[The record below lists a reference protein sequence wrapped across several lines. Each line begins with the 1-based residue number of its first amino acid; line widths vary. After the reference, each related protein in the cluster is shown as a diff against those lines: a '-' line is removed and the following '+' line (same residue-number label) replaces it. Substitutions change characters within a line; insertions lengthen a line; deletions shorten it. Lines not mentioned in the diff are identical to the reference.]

1 MVKTTLIC
9 AYDKL
14 CVNYYSKVFLLKGR
28 TASFIASYK
37 TFNPWKFTATDSTA
51 KFSNILN
58 RFTLASSI
66 NKLLANEIEIGNE
79 DHSMLAD
86 RKKRDKLAAL
96 FDEGNAKQK

>member
-1 MVKTTLIC
+1 M
-9 AYDKL
+9 
-14 CVNYYSKVFLLKGR
+14 GR

-37 TFNPWKFTATDSTA
+37 TFNPWKFTAIDSYALLLSTA

-86 RKKRDKLAAL
+86 RKKRDKLAGL
-96 FDEGNAKQK
+96 FDEGNANQK